1 LRRFFY
7 LSANARL
14 NIYMENVQLTI
25 GDMASLKALLEAAV
39 NRGAFRANEL
49 STVGVV
55 YDKLSQFVD
64 AATGQLAEQ
73 QQQAQGDTDA

>member
-1 LRRFFY
+1 
-7 LSANARL
+7 LSANTCL

-49 STVGVV
+49 STVGAV

>member
-1 LRRFFY
+1 LF
-7 LSANARL
+7 SNTRL

-49 STVGVV
+49 STVGAV
-55 YDKLSQFVD
+55 YDKLAQFVD

>member
-1 LRRFFY
+1 M
-7 LSANARL
+7 SANTRL

-49 STVGVV
+49 TTVGAV
-55 YDKLSQFVD
+55 YDKLAQFVD
-64 AATGQLAEQ
+64 AATDQLAEQ

>member
-1 LRRFFY
+1 
-7 LSANARL
+7 
-14 NIYMENVQLTI
+14 MENVQLTI

-49 STVGVV
+49 STVGAV
-55 YDKLSQFVD
+55 YDKLAQFVE

>member
-1 LRRFFY
+1 LY
-7 LSANARL
+7 CQTTL

-49 STVGVV
+49 STVGAV

-64 AATGQLAEQ
+64 AATGQLAAQ
-73 QQQAQGDTDA
+73 SQQAQGDTDA

>member
-1 LRRFFY
+1 
-7 LSANARL
+7 LSSNTRL

-49 STVGVV
+49 TTVGAV

>member
-1 LRRFFY
+1 
-7 LSANARL
+7 LSANTWL

-49 STVGVV
+49 STVGAV

-64 AATGQLAEQ
+64 TATGQLAAQ
-73 QQQAQGDTDA
+73 SQQAQGDTDA

>member
-1 LRRFFY
+1 
-7 LSANARL
+7 
-14 NIYMENVQLTI
+14 MENVQLTI

-49 STVGVV
+49 STVGAV

-64 AATGQLAEQ
+64 AATNQLASQ
-73 QQQAQGDTDA
+73 TQAQGDTDA

>member
-1 LRRFFY
+1 
-7 LSANARL
+7 LSVNVRL

-25 GDMASLKALLEAAV
+25 SDMASLKALLEAAV

-49 STVGVV
+49 TTVGAV
-55 YDKLSQFVD
+55 YDKLAQFVD

>member
-1 LRRFFY
+1 
-7 LSANARL
+7 LSSNTRL

-49 STVGVV
+49 TTVGAV
-55 YDKLSQFVD
+55 YDKLAQFVD